1 MMKAKAS
8 EKSLSTKRGKKV
20 STKAA
25 IKKASNLAAARKD
38 RYKKEEEKTIYVNV
52 LTEIREACDNN
63 TGSET
68 AQTIL
73 KLFKQGKSKKGA
85 EIASLQNKNQEIT
98 VKKSGPVKAGERE
111 PLENCGKAKR
121 QKH

>member
-38 RYKKEEEKTIYVNV
+38 RYKKEEEKTIYVSV
-52 LTEIREACDNN
+52 LTEIREACDKN

-68 AQTIL
+68 
-73 KLFKQGKSKKGA
+73 S
-85 EIASLQNKNQEIT
+85 
-98 VKKSGPVKAGERE
+98 
-111 PLENCGKAKR
+111 
-121 QKH
+121 